1 MRSVFTRDNQP
12 PEVLRARQ
20 LQRRRKY
27 LIESGKLEQYRREFG
42 EEHVQKGN

>member
-20 LQRRRKY
+20 LARRRTY
-27 LIESGKLEQYRREFG
+27 LIESGKLEQYRLEFG
-42 EEHVQKGN
+42 EEPK